1 VRTFEDWVMYVFG
14 GIVTIGS
21 VVTARVVKLQ
31 DEHTKQ
37 LTDHA
42 AAISALHETTK
53 NTKESLAR
61 IESKLDRVI
70 ERERDA

>member
-1 VRTFEDWVMYVFG
+1 MRTFEDWVMYVFG

-31 DEHTKQ
+31 DEHTRQ
-37 LTDHA
+37 LAEHA
-42 AAISALHETTK
+42 ASIAALNANAKHT
-53 NTKESLAR
+53 NESLGR

-70 ERERDA
+70 ERKHGA

>member
-1 VRTFEDWVMYVFG
+1 MYVFG
-14 GIVTIGS
+14 GMVAIGS

-37 LTDHA
+37 LAEHA
-42 AAISALHETTK
+42 ASIAALGENAK
-53 NTKESLAR
+53 NTKESLER

-70 ERERDA
+70 EREHGA